1 MHIEPDCIACIFNQA
16 LRVTKALDLSHEA
29 SKKLLDEAACMLPGF
44 SLKLT
49 PPQNATPMYERF
61 AEMLGR
67 EDIYAE
73 KKREAIEK
81 ALSLLPYCRKQIEE
95 SETALITAARIAVAG
110 NVIDLAS
117 EYVYD
122 LEEEI
127 ANVLQIPFAIDHL
140 QMLGEAIMKARKIVY
155 LADNAGENIFDRL
168 FIETIKAHAP
178 GAEIFYFVRSRPI
191 INDISY
197 RDIAPDD
204 PIHRVA
210 TVVDSG
216 VTTPGLLPEA
226 MSEEAGKHFRSADT
240 IISKGMGNYECLSDY
255 KESSLYYLLKVKCQ
269 VVARSL
275 KLSPGD
281 LVCKNALK

>member
-16 LRVTKALDLSHEA
+16 LRVTKALELSPEE
-29 SKKLLDEAACMLPGF
+29 SKKLLDEAACMLPDF
-44 SLKLT
+44 SLSLT

-61 AEMLGR
+61 AQILGTD
-67 EDIYAE
+67 DIYGA

-81 ALSLLPYCRKQIEE
+81 ARALLPYCRQMIEA
-95 SETALITAARIAVAG
+95 SDDPLITAAKIAVAG

-117 EYVYD
+117 EYAFD

-127 ANVLQIPFAIDHL
+127 AGVLDTPFAIDHL
-140 QMLGEAIMKARKIVY
+140 EMLRDDIARAKTIVY
-155 LADNAGENIFDRL
+155 LADNAGENVFDTL
-168 FIETIKAHAP
+168 YIETIKQAFPQSA
-178 GAEIFYFVRSRPI
+178 IYYFVRSRPI

-197 RDIAPDD
+197 RDITPDD

-216 VTTPGLLPEA
+216 VTTPGLVPEA
-226 MSEEAGKHFRSADT
+226 MHPDARALFERADI

-255 KESSLYYLLKVKCQ
+255 KERSLYYLLKVKCQ

-275 KLSPGD
+275 HLTPGD